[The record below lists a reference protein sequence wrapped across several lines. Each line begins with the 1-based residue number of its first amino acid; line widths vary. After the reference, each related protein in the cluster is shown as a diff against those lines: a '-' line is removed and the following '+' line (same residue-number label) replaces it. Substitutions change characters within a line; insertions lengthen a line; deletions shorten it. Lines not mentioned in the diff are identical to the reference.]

1 MKKIII
7 IDGGPRKT
15 LFNTASMQQK
25 IAEGVAFLND
35 RRLFRAQKCK
45 F

>member
-7 IDGGPRKT
+7 IDGGQRKT
-15 LFNTASMQQK
+15 FNTASMQQK
-25 IAEGVAFLND
+25 IAEGAAFLND